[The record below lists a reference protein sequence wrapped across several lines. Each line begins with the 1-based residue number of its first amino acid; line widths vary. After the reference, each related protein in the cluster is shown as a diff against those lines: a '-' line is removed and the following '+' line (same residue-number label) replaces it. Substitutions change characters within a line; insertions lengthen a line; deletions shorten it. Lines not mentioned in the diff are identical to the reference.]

1 MTATVRYGALA
12 GLIVL
17 TGLLAWFIAAPRSAP
32 DRAQAPA
39 YTVEA
44 REQVPE
50 LGSVGAGARAGPRPR
65 RRRPRTRR
73 PRDSRRR
80 GLHGG
85 VLFLDGGSGA
95 GPPHG
100 HPRPRAALEA
110 LRTGFLGRL
119 TRGEFTAGAEIYP

>member
-1 MTATVRYGALA
+1 MTASVRYGALA

-32 DRAQAPA
+32 DRAQAPD

-50 LGSVGAGARAGPRPR
+50 LGSVGQVLVPALDRGDADLERVAREIAADEGFTVAFYFSTAAAVEAHRMA
-65 RRRPRTRR
+65 TRD
-73 PRDSRRR
+73 P
-80 GLHGG
+80 
-85 VLFLDGGSGA
+85 
-95 GPPHG
+95 
-100 HPRPRAALEA
+100 AALEA
-110 LRTGFLGRL
+110 LRAGFLGRL